1 MRNRKS
7 TGKGRGA
14 TSDVPD
20 TRRVAR
26 DPEGLGLDVLAAWV
40 SAWPDGVLVLDSDL
54 RIVYASPGY
63 CALLG
68 RQLDRLL
75 GQDLLTFI
83 PERDRQ
89 TVRTELADVRDGRSE
104 PVLHVRRRA
113 DGSEVEFEV
122 RSTMVEL
129 RGRQYFVNAILD
141 VTERQRRAGQAAALA
156 QAAASVAACD
166 SIEAV
171 LDAISECALA
181 GTRALAA
188 WVKLDAEDPA
198 AGWIGAAGVPDGY
211 REHVRLVAS
220 TASAASTA
228 AMRLVYEEA
237 MAAQRVAVY
246 ADWRQQMERALGR
259 AYPLKFPWQT
269 AAIVRLLHRGEAVGL
284 LTALYREGEMPYA
297 TETTFLAALAD
308 QAATVAANARLV
320 AAARE
325 KGTLEERQRLAR
337 ELHDSVSQSLFGIQL
352 RAQIARERL
361 DQGSAGIA
369 QPLDDVLRMA
379 EASQAEMRAL
389 IFELRPES
397 LETEGLVAALNRQIE
412 AVRARHG
419 FAAPTVASAEP
430 ELPIEVKQA
439 LYRIAQEA
447 LWNTVKHARA
457 RRVDVRLQPDGDS
470 VVLEIADDGVGF
482 DPDGSF
488 PGHLGL
494 RSMHER
500 AAEVGGSLE
509 VFSARGRGTRVV
521 VRVPSARRSPPRRA
535 PTSRSF
541 PRRTGRAA

>member
-20 TRRVAR
+20 TRTVAR

-141 VTERQRRAGQAAALA
+141 VTERQRRARHAAALA

-337 ELHDSVSQSLFGIQL
+337 ELHDSVSQSLFGIQV
-352 RAQIARERL
+352 RAQVARERL

-412 AVRARHG
+412 AVRGRHG
-419 FAAPTVASAEP
+419 FAAPTIASAEP

-500 AAEVGGSLE
+500 AAEAGGSLE

-521 VRVPSARRSPPRRA
+521 VRVPSARQSPPPRA